1 MRVILLLLITTFS
14 LLSAKN
20 IAFLVDA
27 GTAHGLH
34 GKRDIQTMK
43 ELLGDKYE
51 YIILSGEEAT
61 VQNIVD
67 KFQQLAKELNKQDRL
82 LFYYTGHGD
91 RFQSGDHQES
101 DSEDDFLVPA
111 NIIHYPIKHQSNAY
125 NVKNVI
131 MDNQLNYLYAQIEAK
146 KIIIIDACHSASMNK
161 SISMNSHEKI
171 KTYRPEQKLYR
182 DFPLQEKWLE
192 SKNSNFLHFGGAK
205 EEESAI
211 DTPQG
216 GKFTL
221 AIRDIIREKG
231 NISFAKLEKLVNERL
246 DDAYH
251 PSISNDS
258 TIDKRSLYTKDIF
271 VMPHTSAPA
280 TTNLQTLL
288 EHNLGAITVQ
298 TQSNQNSFRLGETI
312 DIKGY
317 LSKKPHYLYLIELKE
332 NNSYKLIS
340 YNQSSIYVKKQQK
353 YMVQFK
359 NLKITKPLGKSSIY
373 ILSTKE
379 PLPIDK
385 KDKDS
390 IITQDYFDS
399 SNSLFESL
407 KHQEFEAGKI
417 EINSRV

>member
-1 MRVILLLLITTFS
+1 MRAILLLLITTFS

-20 IAFLVDA
+20 IAFLVDT

-34 GKRDIQTMK
+34 GERDIETLK
-43 ELLGDKYE
+43 ELLGDKYK
-51 YIILSGEEAT
+51 YIILSAEEAT
-61 VQNIVD
+61 TQNIVD
-67 KFQQLAKELNKQDRL
+67 KFQQLAKELNQKDTL
-82 LFYYTGHGD
+82 IFYYTGHGD
-91 RFQSGDHQES
+91 RFQSGNHKEEQDKKN
-101 DSEDDFLVPA
+101 DFLVPA
-111 NIIHYPIKHQSNAY
+111 DIKISPKHQPNEY
-125 NVKNVI
+125 RITNVI

-161 SISMNSHEKI
+161 SISLNSHEKI
-171 KTYRPEQKLYR
+171 KTYRPEHKLYR
-182 DFPLQEKWLE
+182 TFPLQKRWLE
-192 SKNSNFLHFGGAK
+192 SRNSNFLHFGAAK

-246 DDAYH
+246 DDTFH

-271 VMPHTSAPA
+271 VIPHTSAPT

-288 EHNLGAITVQ
+288 ERDLEAITVQ
-298 TQSNQNSFRLGETI
+298 TQSNQNSFRVGDQI
-312 DIKGY
+312 AIKGY
-317 LSKKPHYLYLIELKE
+317 LSEKPNYLYLIELKE

-340 YNQSSIYVKKQQK
+340 YNQSSIYVKERQK
-353 YMVQFK
+353 YMVQFI

-390 IITQDYFDS
+390 IISQDYFDN

-407 KHQEFEAGKI
+407 KHQKFKAGKI
-417 EINSRV
+417 EINSRM